1 MSCRQRRAS
10 SNLEVSSHEYFM
22 FRIIAISMFNRCRLY
37 LLAIVTRDTRHRCII
52 LYLRHM
58 YKIYS
63 LIWSFNFS

>member
-10 SNLEVSSHEYFM
+10 SNLEVSSHKYFM
-22 FRIIAISMFNRCRLY
+22 FRIIAISMVNRYRLH
-37 LLAIVTRDTRHRCII
+37 LLEIVTRDTRYRCII

-63 LIWSFNFS
+63 LI